1 MSGARAEL
9 GGQVAMRFILIAHVD
24 RPRASVALIFAAVE
38 NLLAAFIAPPGLAA
52 FSHEEIDDHH

>member
-1 MSGARAEL
+1 
-9 GGQVAMRFILIAHVD
+9 MRFILIVHVD